1 MFVSFYKIYTHN
13 RSIPCLIFLLSNNIF
28 FHMVLFIWQLRT
40 LWRIPTWQPCT
51 MSVMSLSAR
60 RPSASTLSNMH
71 WPRRRQRIWSTGR
84 PWHSTL
90 SISCNVFAHLHSV
103 FYGNWFSCVNIFIWE
118 PCSGNPVNCLVHRA
132 WTWGGF
138 GRFKGCDCSMNVC
151 WVRTSQVPID
161 LIKYWDLFTYALEP
175 FLPSKICL
183 VWRYKVEY
191 LFFWG
196 CEWFRSMVEF
206 DPGRWTRI
214 SGQLDP
220 CIQCR
225 DVNRS
230 DKK

>member
-28 FHMVLFIWQLRT
+28 FHMVLFIWQLRM
-40 LWRIPTWQPCT
+40 LWRIPTWQPCM

-60 RPSASTLSNMH
+60 RPSASTLSNTH

-132 WTWGGF
+132 WTWGKF

-151 WVRTSQVPID
+151 WVLTSQVPID
-161 LIKYWDLFTYALEP
+161 LIKYLTRPFHICIGAFSSFQELPCMKIQNWIP
-175 FLPSKICL
+175 FLLGMWMVPIHGWIWPGKMDPD
-183 VWRYKVEY
+183 
-191 LFFWG
+191 FWTTGPLHPMQG
-196 CEWFRSMVEF
+196 CKQIR
-206 DPGRWTRI
+206 
-214 SGQLDP
+214 
-220 CIQCR
+220 
-225 DVNRS
+225 
-230 DKK
+230 